1 MDFLRNHQLNIILMI
16 QGICTI
22 IALFILFTKN
32 LTKSRKI
39 SIFCLEVSAS
49 LLLICDRFAYIYRG
63 DVSQLGWWMV
73 RISNFGVFCFSI
85 TIIYSFNLYLKD
97 LLKAEIKL
105 PKTPLSL
112 ILSDI
117 FLVLSMFLLI
127 ISLFTKMYYTFD
139 DTNHYH
145 RANGIILCYLFP
157 VIVLILQLYCILKH
171 RKQLSKKILI
181 PIILFTIL
189 PITATIFQ
197 IFMYGLSLTNIA
209 ISGMTVFIYIF
220 EIQETNDK
228 IERAHRIEVELLEK
242 YKQELE
248 ITVEERTQELKI
260 ANEKAELILL
270 NILPQDLKQASSD
283 NPNKIISKK
292 YPKATV
298 LFADIV
304 DFSKMRSTMSPEE
317 IDIMLNK
324 ITSIFDERA
333 KKEGIEKIKTI
344 GGAYMAVSGLT
355 ENPVNN
361 GAIKILKFAYGLI
374 QDINN
379 QNSLLPYNL
388 QIRIGISTGELVA
401 GVIGTTKFIYDI
413 QGNTVNVANM
423 MEISGKPMR
432 IHVSQETYNQLK
444 NFVKSNELERI
455 EIKGKGLMTSY
466 YL

>member
-1 MDFLRNHQLNIILMI
+1 MNFLRNHQLNIMLMI

-117 FLVLSMFLLI
+117 FLVLSIFLLI

-197 IFMYGLSLTNIA
+197 IFMYRLSLTNIA

-228 IERAHRIEVELLEK
+228 IERAHRVEVELLEK

-270 NILPQDLKQASSD
+270 NILP
-283 NPNKIISKK
+283 
-292 YPKATV
+292 
-298 LFADIV
+298 
-304 DFSKMRSTMSPEE
+304 
-317 IDIMLNK
+317 
-324 ITSIFDERA
+324 
-333 KKEGIEKIKTI
+333 
-344 GGAYMAVSGLT
+344 
-355 ENPVNN
+355 
-361 GAIKILKFAYGLI
+361 
-374 QDINN
+374 
-379 QNSLLPYNL
+379 
-388 QIRIGISTGELVA
+388 
-401 GVIGTTKFIYDI
+401 
-413 QGNTVNVANM
+413 
-423 MEISGKPMR
+423 
-432 IHVSQETYNQLK
+432 
-444 NFVKSNELERI
+444 
-455 EIKGKGLMTSY
+455 
-466 YL
+466 